1 MNVQGGGGDWRK
13 VCKIMIE
20 EEKYNHE
27 RSRKNAAEFLGRR
40 KAHLGVLS
48 SE

>member
-1 MNVQGGGGDWRK
+1 MNVQGERDWRK

-20 EEKYNHE
+20 EEKCTHE
-27 RSRKNAAEFLGRR
+27 RSRKNAAEFLGRM

-48 SE
+48 LE